1 MGRLLRLALLPNTVR
16 HLPPRSPEGQR
27 RVVWHYWAYDFTSP
41 SLQSLASPS
50 DNLLWLAAAPLVAR
64 EGQFVLKYFLLR
76 PYGGEFKRRV

>member
-1 MGRLLRLALLPNTVR
+1 
-16 HLPPRSPEGQR
+16 
-27 RVVWHYWAYDFTSP
+27 VWCGTTGLTTSGLTTSRSP